1 MHHFAFSVIVVLL
14 TNGICVQKN
23 EISKEGFVRHM
34 RSIIGDQML
43 KMAVYKF
50 QSQVDEA
57 ASFQLLH
64 KKNEISPSLCIN
76 SMSKFNSGI

>member
-1 MHHFAFSVIVVLL
+1 MVVFL
-14 TNGICVQKN
+14 TIGVCVQKN
-23 EISKEGFVRHM
+23 EISKESFVRNM

-57 ASFQLLH
+57 ALVQLLH
-64 KKNEISPSLCIN
+64 Q
-76 SMSKFNSGI
+76 

>member
-1 MHHFAFSVIVVLL
+1 MLVLS
-14 TNGICVQKN
+14 TIGMCIQKN
-23 EISKEGFVRHM
+23 EISKESFVRNM

-57 ASFQLLH
+57 ALSVVTS
-64 KKNEISPSLCIN
+64 IV
-76 SMSKFNSGI
+76 KFSIIVY